1 MIIRT
6 KLATE
11 EQKKLILEGRLT
23 FFTLQR
29 KQDLI
34 TDIDIKVLC
43 TLQLQ
48 NPNYKIKKRLNILLC
63 LKTQDITSALGIIKY
78 GKLCMLNMLVSLTIL
93 FLRLGKPSGFIFA

>member
-43 TLQLQ
+43 TLPPK
-48 NPNYKIKKRLNILLC
+48 NPNYKGTASWRLLDNVQIEAG
-63 LKTQDITSALGIIKY
+63 TFS
-78 GKLCMLNMLVSLTIL
+78 
-93 FLRLGKPSGFIFA
+93 